1 MADGALAGGSGAAA
15 SQRRAN
21 TWEERL
27 EMGPGDPGGDP
38 GRYTLRVA
46 ERAARGSGAA
56 ASQTRAKTWEE
67 GLEVGPGDPGRYT
80 VRAAGGSGAAYLQ
93 AIGSTEEEQVKY
105 YKQLMNDFCTYMVAR
120 DTKRNVRNKIN
131 KPPVSSALMTLVTL
145 LNVMDIRDEILV
157 LLTVQQGG
165 RLSGTCKT
173 LSLSSAALENTKWR
187 PNTEIEFAYDETD
200 SPSHTQICDL
210 FKRAYGFFHDDSLPE
225 KQARLINTV
234 LDSSESSYSKWNMV
248 FTCVPTTEK
257 LKEGRTIVYISWPNK
272 PSTVVVKNMGD
283 LIKKLD
289 TVFSDFSPCY
299 DELSV
304 PPGWSKSVCT
314 AFEEWQRK
322 CTYTIDLN
330 KISKH
335 CVLACCSNGE
345 FESVK
350 SRMDE
355 ILEDCDY
362 FKDGGWDTF
371 ATSLLLLCQMYQFHD
386 PDACDEGTYRRD
398 VYDMFEHSD
407 PSHDDDG
414 FDRKRFKKDAQY
426 VLFSDD
432 EENSDSESG
441 SASNDSDGVGGASAL
456 REEQDVD
463 F

>member
-1 MADGALAGGSGAAA
+1 MADA
-15 SQRRAN
+15 
-21 TWEERL
+21 
-27 EMGPGDPGGDP
+27 
-38 GRYTLRVA
+38 
-46 ERAARGSGAA
+46 
-56 ASQTRAKTWEE
+56 
-67 GLEVGPGDPGRYT
+67 GDPGRYT

-93 AIGSTEEEQVKY
+93 AIGSTEEEEQVKY
-105 YKQLMNDFCTYMVAR
+105 YKQLVNDFCTYMVAR
-120 DTKRNVRNKIN
+120 NVRNKIN
-131 KPPVSSALMTLVTL
+131 NPAVSSDLVTL
-145 LNVMDIRDEILV
+145 ATLLKVIDIRDVILV
-157 LLTVQQGG
+157 FLTVQQGG

-173 LSLSSAALENTKWR
+173 LSLSSADLENTKWR

-200 SPSHTQICDL
+200 SPSYGHIDAL

-225 KQARLINTV
+225 KQAMLINTV
-234 LDSSESSYSKWNMV
+234 LDSSESSYSKWNMF

-257 LKEGRTIVYISWPNK
+257 LNEGRKIVYISLPNK
-272 PSTVVVKNMGD
+272 PSTVVVRNMGD

-299 DELSV
+299 DELSS

-314 AFEEWQRK
+314 AFEEWQKK

-407 PSHDDDG
+407 PSHDADG

-432 EENSDSESG
+432 EENSDSDSG

-456 REEQDVD
+456 REEEDVD

>member
-21 TWEERL
+21 TWGERL

-38 GRYTLRVA
+38 GRYTVRV
-46 ERAARGSGAA
+46 RSGGGSGAA
-56 ASQTRAKTWEE
+56 ASQTRANTFED
-67 GLEVGPGDPGRYT
+67 LEVGPGARRYT
-80 VRAAGGSGAAYLQ
+80 VRAAGGSGGLQ

-105 YKQLMNDFCTYMVAR
+105 YKQLVNDFCTYMVAR
-120 DTKRNVRNKIN
+120 NVRNKINTRNVRNKIN
-131 KPPVSSALMTLVTL
+131 NPAVSSDLMTLATL
-145 LNVMDIRDEILV
+145 LKAIDIRDAILV
-157 LLTVQQGG
+157 FLTVQQGG

-173 LSLSSAALENTKWR
+173 LSLSSADLENTKWR

-200 SPSHTQICDL
+200 SPSHGDIDAL
-210 FKRAYGFFHDDSLPE
+210 FKRAYGFFHGDSLPE
-225 KQARLINTV
+225 KQAMLINRV
-234 LDSSESSYSKWNMV
+234 LDSSESSYSKWGMF

-257 LKEGRTIVYISWPNK
+257 LNEGRKIVYISLPNRR
-272 PSTVVVKNMGD
+272 STVVVRNMGD
-283 LIKKLD
+283 LIEKLD
-289 TVFSDFSPCY
+289 MVFSDFSPCY
-299 DELSV
+299 DELSS

-314 AFEEWQRK
+314 AFEEWQKK

-386 PDACDEGTYRRD
+386 PDACDEGTYRSD
-398 VYDMFEHSD
+398 VYGMFEHSD
-407 PSHDDDG
+407 PSRGADG

-432 EENSDSESG
+432 EENSDSDSG

>member
-1 MADGALAGGSGAAA
+1 MADAGA
-15 SQRRAN
+15 R
-21 TWEERL
+21 
-27 EMGPGDPGGDP
+27 
-38 GRYTLRVA
+38 
-46 ERAARGSGAA
+46 
-56 ASQTRAKTWEE
+56 
-67 GLEVGPGDPGRYT
+67 RYT
-80 VRAAGGSGAAYLQ
+80 VRAAGGSGAAHLQ

-105 YKQLMNDFCTYMVAR
+105 YKQLVNDFCTYMVAR

-131 KPPVSSALMTLVTL
+131 NPAVSSDLMTLATL
-145 LNVMDIRDEILV
+145 LKVVDIRDVILV
-157 LLTVQQGG
+157 FLTVQQGG

-173 LSLSSAALENTKWR
+173 LSLSSADLENTKWR
-187 PNTEIEFAYDETD
+187 QNTEIEFAYDETD
-200 SPSHTQICDL
+200 SPSYTQIDDL

-225 KQARLINTV
+225 KQGRLINTV
-234 LDSSESSYSKWNMV
+234 IDARVPASEQWKMFLN
-248 FTCVPTTEK
+248 CVPTTEK
-257 LKEGRTIVYISWPNK
+257 LKEGRTIVYISLPNK

-283 LIKKLD
+283 LIKKID
-289 TVFSDFSPCY
+289 TELNDFSPCY
-299 DELSV
+299 DELSS

-314 AFEEWQRK
+314 AFDEWQKK

-330 KISKH
+330 KISEH

-350 SRMDE
+350 SKMDQ

-362 FKDGGWDTF
+362 FHDEGWDTF
-371 ATSLLLLCQMYQFHD
+371 ATSLLLLCQMYHFRD
-386 PDACDEGTYRRD
+386 PDLDEGTYRRD
-398 VYDMFEHSD
+398 VYRMFKHSD

-432 EENSDSESG
+432 EENSDSDSG

>member
-1 MADGALAGGSGAAA
+1 MADA
-15 SQRRAN
+15 
-21 TWEERL
+21 
-27 EMGPGDPGGDP
+27 GDP
-38 GRYTLRVA
+38 GRYTVRVA
-46 ERAARGSGAA
+46 ESAPGGSGAA
-56 ASQTRAKTWEE
+56 ASQTRARLQDEADQAEKIKQQKAHKNVQKAYRARKAAAGAAGGAGAAASQTRANTFED
-67 GLEVGPGDPGRYT
+67 LEVGPGDPGRYT
-80 VRAAGGSGAAYLQ
+80 VRVAGGSGAAYLQ
-93 AIGSTEEEQVKY
+93 AIGSTEEEQVKH
-105 YKQLMNDFCTYMVAR
+105 YKQLA
-120 DTKRNVRNKIN
+120 RNVRNKIN
-131 KPPVSSALMTLVTL
+131 NPAVSSDLVTLMTL
-145 LNVMDIRDEILV
+145 LNVRDIRDEILV

-173 LSLSSAALENTKWR
+173 LSLSSVDLENSKWR
-187 PNTEIEFAYDETD
+187 PNTEFEFAYDETD
-200 SPSHTQICDL
+200 SPSYEHIDAL

-234 LDSSESSYSKWNMV
+234 LDSSESSSSKWNMF

-257 LKEGRTIVYISWPNK
+257 LNEGRKIVYISLPNK
-272 PSTVVVKNMGD
+272 PSTVVVRNMGD

-289 TVFSDFSPCY
+289 TVFSDFAYCY
-299 DELSV
+299 DELSS

-314 AFEEWQRK
+314 AFEEWQKK

-371 ATSLLLLCQMYQFHD
+371 ATSLLLLCQMYQFRD

-398 VYDMFEHSD
+398 VYGMFEHSD
-407 PSHDDDG
+407 PSADG

-432 EENSDSESG
+432 EENSDSDSG
-441 SASNDSDGVGGASAL
+441 SASNDSDAGASAL